1 MPSIDLKD
9 QYFGCEIEM
18 TGLTRQQAAEAVASL
33 FGTTAVHS
41 RSSRTYDPWEVTDN
55 EGKTWRFVYDSSIH
69 GSHRTGRQ
77 QIPIGDGDYKVE
89 MNSPKLEYSEMGKL
103 QEVVRTLRHAG
114 AVVNG
119 SCGMHVHVDA
129 SKHTPQSLKNALSIM
144 YSKEDILFKA
154 LNVNESRVE
163 RWCQKV
169 REPMLEKIRKL
180 PSNTTM
186 DRLRREWYEGS
197 DGSYEH
203 YNWTRYYRYKNFLG
217 YRPGENGEPEIDPEQ
232 AAIVSRIFFAF
243 LSGDTPEQIAK
254 SLEADHI
261 PSPTGK
267 PTWSKTTIRNML
279 QNEKY
284 AGDVLLQKTYTADFL
299 EKKVKKNRGEVKQYY
314 ITDNHPAIIPR
325 DIFQEVQLEIAR
337 RSSKRKVSCRRTKSG
352 RGKYTSKYALSER
365 TVCGECGAMYR
376 RTMWIKRDGTKEDVW
391 RCVNRLEFG
400 TKYCKHSPSLKE
412 PILHQAILNCIQSV
426 FHNKEEIAEA
436 VREAQKKI
444 ILFEDAKN
452 NPEVIR
458 QRMQDIDHGMANL
471 LTLAAQS
478 SQTELFEKKFKEM
491 TEEKAR
497 LAEQLKQAEEDAT
510 TDAKRQKQLDDILRA
525 IDIDIVELT
534 EFDDTFIRRIVEQ
547 VTILSKDKIE
557 VRFIGGF
564 SKVGD
569 IPTK

>member
-33 FGTTAVHS
+33 FGTNAVHS

-203 YNWTRYYRYKNFLG
+203 YNWTRYYALNLHSVF
-217 YRPGENGEPEIDPEQ
+217 YRGTLEWRCFESTLHAGKVRANITLALAISAQ
-232 AAIVSRIFFAF
+232 AINQS
-243 LSGDTPEQIAK
+243 
-254 SLEADHI
+254 
-261 PSPTGK
+261 
-267 PTWSKTTIRNML
+267 
-279 QNEKY
+279 
-284 AGDVLLQKTYTADFL
+284 
-299 EKKVKKNRGEVKQYY
+299 
-314 ITDNHPAIIPR
+314 
-325 DIFQEVQLEIAR
+325 
-337 RSSKRKVSCRRTKSG
+337 
-352 RGKYTSKYALSER
+352 R
-365 TVCGECGAMYR
+365 TVMRKTEISENPAFTFRTFLLRLGLIGPEYKMCGNICFQTFPATGHGATIKLNTPACRTAKTMNDR
-376 RTMWIKRDGTKEDVW
+376 R
-391 RCVNRLEFG
+391 
-400 TKYCKHSPSLKE
+400 
-412 PILHQAILNCIQSV
+412 
-426 FHNKEEIAEA
+426 
-436 VREAQKKI
+436 
-444 ILFEDAKN
+444 
-452 NPEVIR
+452 
-458 QRMQDIDHGMANL
+458 
-471 LTLAAQS
+471 
-478 SQTELFEKKFKEM
+478 
-491 TEEKAR
+491 
-497 LAEQLKQAEEDAT
+497 
-510 TDAKRQKQLDDILRA
+510 
-525 IDIDIVELT
+525 
-534 EFDDTFIRRIVEQ
+534 
-547 VTILSKDKIE
+547 
-557 VRFIGGF
+557 
-564 SKVGD
+564 
-569 IPTK
+569 